1 MGQGTGG
8 ALAEF
13 RTGVE
18 GQFDIWV
25 SMQEILDA
33 ATRSAWV
40 GKPCQL
46 CQPGGVLF
54 LFWIFLFSFL
64 LFSFIRD
71 YILVFF
77 VFRGTFLKYK

>member
-1 MGQGTGG
+1 MGIEFFGDLKRDAGDFRVRGRTGYMGQGTGG

-33 ATRSAWV
+33 ATRSA
-40 GKPCQL
+40 
-46 CQPGGVLF
+46 
-54 LFWIFLFSFL
+54 
-64 LFSFIRD
+64 
-71 YILVFF
+71 
-77 VFRGTFLKYK
+77 